1 MLQEAVQ
8 ENQGLPVK
16 IVLLPVGSKDTN
28 PAYVY
33 QQSGSV
39 ERGRRQRD
47 RASRDERVHMYFE
60 FLFFSMP
67 LCLFIG
73 KIGKI
78 RNVDACGI
86 QWDARMHFYVSWIEP
101 CYLAYPAG
109 TYLGGI

>member
-39 ERGRRQRD
+39 ERGRRQRN
-47 RASRDERVHMYFE
+47 RTSRDERVHTYFE
-60 FLFFSMP
+60 FLFS
-67 LCLFIG
+67 LCLYVFSLEKMEKSEMCMLVG
-73 KIGKI
+73 S
-78 RNVDACGI
+78 NGI
-86 QWDARMHFYVSWIEP
+86 LKSISMSAG
-101 CYLAYPAG
+101 LNPA
-109 TYLGGI
+109 T